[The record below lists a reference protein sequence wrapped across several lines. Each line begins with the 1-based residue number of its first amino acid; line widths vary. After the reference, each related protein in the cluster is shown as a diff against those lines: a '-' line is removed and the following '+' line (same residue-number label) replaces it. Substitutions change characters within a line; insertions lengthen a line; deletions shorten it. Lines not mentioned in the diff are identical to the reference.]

1 MSSRP
6 HVQHVRGNSVKT
18 LRSILSDEFFE
29 ALLVKCET
37 YVGFLLWC
45 QSDEMKIILINNK
58 INQDRT
64 HKRRITVTA

>member
-29 ALLVKCET
+29 ALHVKCGT
-37 YVGFLLWC
+37 HVGLLLWC
-45 QSDEMKIILINNK
+45 QSDEMKILINSK
-58 INQDRT
+58 INEDRT